1 SNPQGMALLRALR
14 TPGGA
19 ATDEVALVAPSDAG
33 TTLLRTEL
41 SRLTPRIAL
50 TDALADLSAV
60 ETTLGATAAPPA
72 AALLVL
78 DAGSVLGADV
88 MRLITRLR
96 GAGITVVLAMNNIH
110 AHADWREARARDL
123 AVLAA
128 NGFPDLDVLP
138 VSARL
143 AAAARSGETALLDR
157 SGLSALPAALIAAT
171 AGGRGARGPAPP
183 AR

>member
-1 SNPQGMALLRALR
+1 GEAGAASGAPTATTGSADPPTADLEPLVARWNPQGMALLRALR

-110 AHADWREARARDL
+110 A
-123 AVLAA
+123 
-128 NGFPDLDVLP
+128 
-138 VSARL
+138 
-143 AAAARSGETALLDR
+143 
-157 SGLSALPAALIAAT
+157 
-171 AGGRGARGPAPP
+171 
-183 AR
+183 